1 MSCVKVLKF
10 LMGIQFAVVFTLS
23 IIFSFKYTQYD
34 FENNKI
40 ISEIFINEK
49 IKDISFEDLLSYQ
62 NHSNR
67 SVLTLKII
75 SYIIF
80 ADTGIILITIIIF
93 CIIAKI
99 KKEDMFMKWYTYA
112 VAFIIIF
119 ALVTVAQIITN
130 IVVLVYTIKIR
141 LYLDLDGHDALT
153 EGFYELLNCTYDN
166 YFYSLIVNGSFSF
179 LLILLIIQACL
190 ENK

>member
-1 MSCVKVLKF
+1 MSCVKVLKV
-10 LMGIQFAVVFTLS
+10 LIGIQLTVVFTLS
-23 IIFSFKYTQYD
+23 IIFSFKYTKYD

-67 SVLTLKII
+67 SVLTLEII

-80 ADTGIILITIIIF
+80 ADTGIILIISIIF

-112 VAFIIIF
+112 LAFIIIF
-119 ALVTVAQIITN
+119 SLVTVAQVITY

-153 EGFYELLNCTYDN
+153 EGFYELLNCTYNN
-166 YFYSLIVNGSFSF
+166 YIYSLIVNGSLSF
-179 LLILLIIQACL
+179 LLLLLIIKSCL

>member
-1 MSCVKVLKF
+1 MSCVKVLKV
-10 LMGIQFAVVFTLS
+10 LIGIQLTVVLTLS
-23 IIFSFKYTQYD
+23 IIFSFKYTKYD

-179 LLILLIIQACL
+179 LLILLIIQTCL

>member
-179 LLILLIIQACL
+179 LLILLIIQTCL

>member
-1 MSCVKVLKF
+1 MSCVKVLKV
-10 LMGIQFAVVFTLS
+10 LIGIQLTVVLTLS

-80 ADTGIILITIIIF
+80 ADTGIILIISIIF
-93 CIIAKI
+93 CIIGKI

-179 LLILLIIQACL
+179 LLILLIIQTCL

>member
-112 VAFIIIF
+112 LAFIIIF
-119 ALVTVAQIITN
+119 SLVTVAQVITY

-153 EGFYELLNCTYDN
+153 EGFYELLNCTYNN
-166 YFYSLIVNGSFSF
+166 YIYSLIVNGSLSF
-179 LLILLIIQACL
+179 LLLLLIIKSCL